1 MDAET
6 DVSDGRP
13 EPRTRRFASTPSDA
27 PMHERG
33 TLASALRRE
42 LRRLIGPTVAL
53 ALILGL
59 ILGIGPQQLAL
70 ALSRFEVKLLMPI
83 LALTVVFYMLQG
95 VRWHLL
101 LREIGV
107 RLSAVD
113 SGLINLAGQA
123 ITALLP
129 LGDLT
134 RAVLASEI
142 GEAEFGSVAATV
154 TVQELIYT
162 FILMIAAV
170 PGVLEF
176 QHGVAALVAGIA
188 VIALIF
194 SILVVP
200 PVFCLVHS
208 LVVRTPLLRRFV
220 VQIEHLHNETVH
232 LLHRRDTLHWSV
244 LDAGR
249 AVCGITAFW
258 LIVQGLQPGAISW
271 WGAAFVLTLANIG
284 GAISLIPGGAGANE
298 AGVAALLIVLGVP
311 PGAAGAAALIQRV
324 VTTGTPTVLGL
335 AAWEVVRRRFDLGGI
350 WQMRSEVL
358 RLVEEENQREAA

>member
-6 DVSDGRP
+6 DVSDGRSG
-13 EPRTRRFASTPSDA
+13 PRTEPHTSTPSRA
-27 PMHERG
+27 PQPGRG
-33 TLASALRRE
+33 PVESALRRD
-42 LRRLIGPTVAL
+42 LRRLIGPVTALLLIL
-53 ALILGL
+53 ALILV
-59 ILGIGPQQLAL
+59 ISPQQLAL
-70 ALSRFEVKLLMPI
+70 ALSRFQVGLLGPI
-83 LALTVVFYMLQG
+83 GALTVLFYLLQG
-95 VRWHLL
+95 MRWHLL

-107 RLSAVD
+107 RLRALDSA
-113 SGLINLAGQA
+113 LINLAGQA

-134 RAVLASEI
+134 RAVLASEV
-142 GEAEFGSVAATV
+142 GDAEFGAVAATV

-176 QHGVAALVAGIA
+176 QHGVAALAAGIA
-188 VIALIF
+188 VITLIF
-194 SILVVP
+194 AILVVP

-208 LVVRTPLLRRFV
+208 LVLRTPLLRRFV

-232 LLHRRDTLHWSV
+232 LLHRRDTMHWSI
-244 LDAGR
+244 LDVGR
-249 AVCGITAFW
+249 AACGITAFW
-258 LIVQGLQPGAISW
+258 LIIQGLQPGVVSW

-284 GAISLIPGGAGANE
+284 GAVSLIPGGAGANE
-298 AGVAALLIVLGVP
+298 AGVAALLILLGVP

-324 VTTGTPTVLGL
+324 VTTGGATVMGM

-350 WQMRSEVL
+350 WQMRSEVI
-358 RLVEEENQREAA
+358 RLVDEENQRKAA